1 MRRASIIVVLAL
13 WAAILTGVTS
23 SATQST
29 QKDNKGAVLWK
40 NPGNIRERNLYY
52 GPGSKSLAPAP
63 PFQFIE
69 EDKKGA
75 SPKFKVKDARNLEWS
90 VKLGIEAQ
98 AEVVAT
104 RLVWAVGYFAEE
116 TYYFPRVRIN
126 NLPRLSHGQE
136 YVENGDTVRGV
147 RFEARRPGS
156 KRGEYWSWSNNPFVG
171 TRELDGLKAMM
182 ILLNN
187 HDARKANNRVIRV
200 TNQQNQQVEARYV
213 VTDLGATLGR
223 SGGYGEKRSE
233 NNLADFLST
242 GFVREV
248 EDGEVKFDYN
258 ARPTGFG
265 FVAIFYPP
273 YFIEQ
278 WKEHRDMK
286 GIRVEHARWIGSH
299 LRRLTNAQLHEAFR
313 SADYDA
319 ATAKGYVKALRER
332 INQLSQLRGATPQ
345 LAESPRGSEEE

>member
-1 MRRASIIVVLAL
+1 MKRVRIIVVFAL
-13 WAAILTGVTS
+13 WAAILTAFTS
-23 SATQST
+23 SATQLAQQDKT
-29 QKDNKGAVLWK
+29 GVVLWK
-40 NPGNIRERNLYY
+40 NPGNISARDLYY

-75 SPKFKVKDARNLEWS
+75 SPKFKVKDARNIEWS

-126 NLPRLSHGQE
+126 NLPRLSRGQE
-136 YVENGDTVRGV
+136 YVENGDTARGV
-147 RFEARRPGS
+147 RFEARRPGA

-171 TRELDGLKAMM
+171 TRELDGLKALM

-187 HDARKANNRVIRV
+187 HDARKANNRVILV
-200 TNQQNQQVEARYV
+200 TNQQNHRVETRYV

-223 SGGYGEKRSE
+223 AGGYGEKRSE

-242 GFVREV
+242 GFVRGV

-258 ARPTGFG
+258 ARPTGLG

-286 GIRVEHARWIGSH
+286 GIRVEHAQWIGSH
-299 LRRLTNAQLHEAFR
+299 LARLTNAQLHEAFR
-313 SADYDA
+313 AADYDA
-319 ATAKGYVKALRER
+319 ATTKGYVQAFSER
-332 INQLSQLRGATPQ
+332 IKQLSQLRGATPQ
-345 LAESPRGSEEE
+345 LIETSRGSE